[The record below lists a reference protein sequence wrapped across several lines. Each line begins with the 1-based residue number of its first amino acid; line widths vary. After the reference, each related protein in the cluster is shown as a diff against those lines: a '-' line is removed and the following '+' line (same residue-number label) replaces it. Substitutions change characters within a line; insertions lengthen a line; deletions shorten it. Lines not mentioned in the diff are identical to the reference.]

1 MSGSEPIDG
10 DAFEPRRV
18 FKVLLLGDPET
29 GKTSLIRRL
38 VNDYF
43 PKTKIESTVGIPFH
57 NKAMTLRGKP
67 ILLQLWDSDTTSA
80 ALDRPPVSDED
91 ERRAA
96 DVVGAALV
104 YDVTQPKTLQGVL
117 KKKEELEAENPLLP
131 VILLANKS
139 EGRNLSMSDTKQLDA
154 MTRENGFQA
163 WFPTSAKT
171 GQNVQMA
178 FSFLAVRMLE
188 HEDVMRQE
196 GGLQSGVEFCA
207 CS

>member
-1 MSGSEPIDG
+1 MLI
-10 DAFEPRRV
+10 
-18 FKVLLLGDPET
+18 LGDPET

-43 PKTKIESTVGIPFH
+43 PKSKIESSVGIPFH

-67 ILLQLWDSDTTSA
+67 ILLQLWDSNMAPISRDS
-80 ALDRPPVSDED
+80 PSPVAEED
-91 ERRAA
+91 IGGGSRAA

-117 KKKEELEAENPLLP
+117 ERKEALEIENPLLP
-131 VILLANKS
+131 VVLLANKS
-139 EGRNLSMSDTKQLDA
+139 EGRNLSINDTKQLDI

-188 HEDVMRQE
+188 HEDVLRQE
-196 GGLQSGVEFCA
+196 GGLQAGVEFCA